1 MPVFTVGLHDEDSS
15 TWNHDMKKTLATTFA
30 LGLLA
35 ASSVFAADTN
45 SLSGFSVGANAEISS
60 GSSSASDGTSDSGK
74 SAAVGLQA
82 RYDWAL
88 TPTFAIGLGG
98 TYSSGNH
105 QAGTYVSGVGVTTN
119 NRYSLDLVPA
129 FSLGNG
135 TTVYGKVSS
144 LYGSAASDDG
154 VNTTNVQ
161 GLGYGIGVRQM
172 MDKNL
177 YVQAGY
183 DVNKFNDVTFATG
196 TTSSL
201 KDNVFSVGV
210 GYKF

>member
-1 MPVFTVGLHDEDSS
+1 
-15 TWNHDMKKTLATTFA
+15 MKKTLATTFA

-35 ASSVFAADTN
+35 ASSVFAADTT
-45 SLSGFSVGANAEISS
+45 SLSGFSVGANVELSS
-60 GSSSASDGTSDSGK
+60 GSSNASDGTSDSGK
-74 SAAVGLQA
+74 STAVGLQA

-105 QAGTYVSGVGVTTN
+105 QAGTYASGVGVVTN
-119 NRYSLDLVPA
+119 NRYSLDIVPSYA
-129 FSLGNG
+129 LSS
-135 TTVYGKVSS
+135 TTTLYGKVSS
-144 LYGSAASDDG
+144 IYGSAASDDG
-154 VNTTNVQ
+154 QNTTNVQ
-161 GLGYGIGVRQM
+161 GVGYGIGARQM
-172 MDKNL
+172 LDKHTYL
-177 YVQAGY
+177 QVGY